1 MENTMERYAEFFGG
15 EFVESMGTTRT
26 ESERIASGKLFKT
39 GTAKKA
45 ESKHFAG
52 YAEISETFGTAL
64 ASDFQNM
71 DIYPLVQ
78 WACNYASYAFESDRM
93 NPDIFR
99 KWDAENRID
108 IESECYMSFVK
119 FYDGGFTF
127 RDGTTFAE
135 MGIIPAFVMSAKRAY
150 RLTWEREFRRV
161 HKGVTVQTCPLSESL
176 HDAYTASEI
185 DRIEWECGLHHA
197 ILSVESAKVRE
208 KLLGIEKW
216 IAQGL
221 SSYEIACAMGVTH
234 QNVQY
239 WLKVLARKYCAG
251 I

>member
-1 MENTMERYAEFFGG
+1 MKHTYEQYTEFFGAD
-15 EFVESMGTTRT
+15 FTESTSTTHGT
-26 ESERIASGKLFKT
+26 ESERIQNGKLFKT
-39 GTAKKA
+39 GTARK
-45 ESKHFAG
+45 SDFRSFAS
-52 YAEISETFGTAL
+52 YEQISETFGTAH

-78 WACNYASYAFESDRM
+78 WAVNYASYAFESDRM

-99 KWDAENRID
+99 KWDSENRID

-119 FYDGGFTF
+119 FYESEFTF

-176 HDAYTASEI
+176 HDAWTANEI
-185 DRIEWECGLHHA
+185 DRMEWEIGLHHA
-197 ILSVESAKVRE
+197 IMSIESKKMRENALS
-208 KLLGIEKW
+208 IEKW
-216 IAQGL
+216 ISQGL
-221 SSYEIACAMGVTH
+221 TSYEIACAMEIPLST
-234 QNVQY
+234 VQY
-239 WLKVLARKYCAG
+239 WIKTIARKYFG